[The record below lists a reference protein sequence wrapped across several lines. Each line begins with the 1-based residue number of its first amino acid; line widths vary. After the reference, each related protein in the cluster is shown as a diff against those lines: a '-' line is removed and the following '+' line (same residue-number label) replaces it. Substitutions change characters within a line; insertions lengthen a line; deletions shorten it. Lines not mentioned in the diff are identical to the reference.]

1 MKRVPITRQRG
12 ITMVVVLLLMTV
24 MLLGG
29 LAVLVIQRYTT
40 LEKQRVLKEAYKFH
54 EDKRP

>member
-1 MKRVPITRQRG
+1 MRTFSDTDGLAPG
-12 ITMVVVLLLMTV
+12 ALTV
-24 MLLGG
+24 ILGMLLGG

>member
-1 MKRVPITRQRG
+1 MRTFSGTNG
-12 ITMVVVLLLMTV
+12 IASGALTV
-24 MLLGG
+24 IFGMLLGG